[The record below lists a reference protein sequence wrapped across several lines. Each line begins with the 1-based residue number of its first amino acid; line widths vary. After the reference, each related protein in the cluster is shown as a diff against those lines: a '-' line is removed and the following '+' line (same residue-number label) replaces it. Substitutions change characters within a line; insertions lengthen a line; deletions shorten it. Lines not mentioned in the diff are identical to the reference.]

1 MASSSKKK
9 TTFAKMNREAAVRE
23 RRMLKQAKKDAR
35 KLAAANPP
43 EAVVEPSEGDGERAV
58 DDAHA
63 A

>member
-1 MASSSKKK
+1 
-9 TTFAKMNREAAVRE
+9 MNREAAVRE

-43 EAVVEPSEGDGERAV
+43 EEVVETPAGDGDGDGERV